1 MLWKG
6 DEKEEVRKEIPY
18 KNKYLYFII
27 RPIDDRICLYCSGV
41 NISRFLPVTRG
52 RHRLGQNPV
61 EKGLQSVNY
70 GVRSLLISKGS
81 IIKSAKGNLCPDVMN
96 KGDDLWY
103 TESFMIEDCSPELA
117 SEVINYAV
125 LSLLKKI
132 FTALMLD
139 EKIPERLTEP
149 FEMEN
154 YLENLCKKYTQKEIS

>member
-6 DEKEEVRKEIPY
+6 DEKKKVRQEAY
-18 KNKYLYFII
+18 KNNYHYFII
-27 RPIDDRICLYCSGV
+27 RPIDDKICLYCSGV
-41 NISRFLPVTRG
+41 NISKFLPLTAG

-70 GVRSLLISKGS
+70 GVRSLLISKGAT
-81 IIKSAKGNLCPDVMN
+81 IKSSKGNLCADVIN
-96 KGDDLWY
+96 KGDEMWY
-103 TESFMIEDCSPELA
+103 TESFRIEGCFLELV
-117 SEVINYAV
+117 SDVISYAV

-139 EKIPERLTEP
+139 EKIPERLLEP

-154 YLENLCKKYTQKEIS
+154 YLENLCKKYASKEIL